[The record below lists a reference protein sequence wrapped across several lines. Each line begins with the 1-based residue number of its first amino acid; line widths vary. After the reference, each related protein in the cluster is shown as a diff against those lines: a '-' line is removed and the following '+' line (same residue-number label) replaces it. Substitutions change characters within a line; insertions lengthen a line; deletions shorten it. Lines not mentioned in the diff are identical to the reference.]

1 MGVSLTGRSSKRK
14 KRERK
19 KRELLARQDLAGQ
32 LGTVYKTW
40 QDTLMRGRASSA
52 AKGLRPGT
60 EAWDRAMENI
70 DIAQQKD
77 LQGLKEHSGWA
88 TLNKEYQRAKGG
100 DYGGSGITK
109 LVRNTIKTIGPDGKP
124 MKVRRGGFQGTI
136 YDYAR
141 QHYKKFFNK
150 TAMMDDAKVV
160 DTGGGEAKAK
170 AKAAEG
176 QAEGGQIDDENMNPF
191 LRKKRRLTGFG
202 GF

>member
-1 MGVSLTGRSSKRK
+1 
-14 KRERK
+14 
-19 KRELLARQDLAGQ
+19 
-32 LGTVYKTW
+32 
-40 QDTLMRGRASSA
+40 
-52 AKGLRPGT
+52 
-60 EAWDRAMENI
+60 MENI

-77 LQGLKEHSGWA
+77 LQGLKEHSGWK
-88 TLNKEYQRAKGG
+88 TLNSEYQRAKGG
-100 DYGGSGITK
+100 DYGGSGLFGK
-109 LVRNTIKTIGPDGKP
+109 TIKRYIKTTGPDGKP

-170 AKAAEG
+170 AKAAES
-176 QAEGGQIDDENMNPF
+176 QAEGGQIDENMNPF
-191 LRKKRRLTGFG
+191 LRKKRKLTGFG